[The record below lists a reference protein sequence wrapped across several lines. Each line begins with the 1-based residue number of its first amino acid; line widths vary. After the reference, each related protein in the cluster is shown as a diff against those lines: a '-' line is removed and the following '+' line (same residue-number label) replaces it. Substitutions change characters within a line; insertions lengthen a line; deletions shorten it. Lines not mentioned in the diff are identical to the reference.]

1 MDNKYFWIYMLLE
14 AVDVFAICGMWV
26 MVLTPRYKK
35 GCVFVV
41 SQFILLFICVI
52 KIGDRKSV
60 V

>member
-52 KIGDRKSV
+52 K
-60 V
+60 